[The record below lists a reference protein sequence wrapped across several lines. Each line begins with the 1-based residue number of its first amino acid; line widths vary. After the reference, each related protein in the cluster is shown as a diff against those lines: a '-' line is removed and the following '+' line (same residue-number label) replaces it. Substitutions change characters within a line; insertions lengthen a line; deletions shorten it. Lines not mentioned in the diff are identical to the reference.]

1 MKKVL
6 CALYLPLLLLTACQ
20 TAEQNQ
26 SSEEQEEAKK
36 LLMAPPL
43 HLGAVYQVY
52 PENHFAM
59 IRLIG
64 PRPAEGATLITH
76 PADGSADRVGNLCV
90 AGGQH
95 SREGLIAADIRS
107 GTVIKGDRVFLY
119 QRITPLESREQD
131 MEEQAAASE
140 TTAPSAADIP
150 APKPQTADTN
160 DDTVI
165 EEQPAAPAPT
175 VDTSVLPE
183 DETGTPTPT
192 TPSPKLEGIPDTF
205 DGWDN

>member
-6 CALYLPLLLLTACQ
+6 CALCLPLLLLTACQ
-20 TAEQNQ
+20 IADQNQ
-26 SSEEQEEAKK
+26 SSKEDEEMKQQ
-36 LLMAPPL
+36 LMAPPL

-52 PENHFAM
+52 PESHFAM

-90 AGGQH
+90 ASGQH

-131 MEEQAAASE
+131 MEEQAAAGE

-150 APKPQTADTN
+150 APKPQTADTH

>member
-26 SSEEQEEAKK
+26 SSKEQEEAKK

-43 HLGAVYQVY
+43 HLGSVYQVY

-90 AGGQH
+90 ASGQH
-95 SREGLIAADIRS
+95 AREGLIAADIRS

-131 MEEQAAASE
+131 TDEQAAADE
-140 TTAPSAADIP
+140 TPAPSAGDIP
-150 APKPQTADTN
+150 APQPNAAAG

-175 VDTSVLPE
+175 VDTTVLPE
-183 DETGTPTPT
+183 DETGTPTPDI
-192 TPSPKLEGIPDTF
+192 PSPKLEGIPDTF
-205 DGWDN
+205 DGWNN

>member
-1 MKKVL
+1 MKKIL

-20 TAEQNQ
+20 TTEQKQ
-26 SSEEQEEAKK
+26 SSKEQEEAKK
-36 LLMAPPL
+36 QLMAPPL

-90 AGGQH
+90 ASGQH

-131 MEEQAAASE
+131 MDEQPAEAEPTPPAAGDSP
-140 TTAPSAADIP
+140 TPRAATDSP
-150 APKPQTADTN
+150 
-160 DDTVI
+160 DDTVA
-165 EEQPAAPAPT
+165 EGQTAAPAPT
-175 VDTSVLPE
+175 VDTTVLPE
-183 DETGTPTPT
+183 DETGTPTPDI
-192 TPSPKLEGIPDTF
+192 PSPKLEGIPDTF

>member
-1 MKKVL
+1 MKRVL
-6 CALYLPLLLLTACQ
+6 CALCLPLLLLTSCQ
-20 TAEQNQ
+20 TTEQNQ
-26 SSEEQEEAKK
+26 GSDEQEEVKK
-36 LLMAPPL
+36 QLMAPPL

-52 PENHFAM
+52 PESRFAM

-76 PADGSADRVGNLCV
+76 PADGSDDRVGNLCV
-90 AGGQH
+90 ASGQH

-119 QRITPLESREQD
+119 QRIAAPEAREQD
-131 MEEQAAASE
+131 M
-140 TTAPSAADIP
+140 D
-150 APKPQTADTN
+150 
-160 DDTVI
+160 
-165 EEQPAAPAPT
+165 EQPAEGEPADSATGGMPAPSPAAADMPDDTASEEPPSVPTPT

-183 DETGTPTPT
+183 DETGTPTPDI
-192 TPSPKLEGIPDTF
+192 PSPKLDGIPDTF

>member
-6 CALYLPLLLLTACQ
+6 CALCLPLLLLTACQ

-26 SSEEQEEAKK
+26 GSKEQEEMKQQ
-36 LLMAPPL
+36 LTAPPL

-52 PENHFAM
+52 PESHFAM

-90 AGGQH
+90 ASGQH

-119 QRITPLESREQD
+119 QRIAPLESREQD
-131 MEEQAAASE
+131 MEEQAAAGE
-140 TTAPSAADIP
+140 TPAPSTADIP
-150 APKPQTADTN
+150 APQPSPATN

-165 EEQPAAPAPT
+165 EEQPSVPAPT

-183 DETGTPTPT
+183 DETGTPTPDI
-192 TPSPKLEGIPDTF
+192 PSPKLEGIPDTF
-205 DGWDN
+205 DGWNN